1 MVHVRSKRLVCL
13 SHKSQTM
20 TPSELRNA
28 AKLLTLL
35 RMNVRNGQVGLLT
48 VEALLLLATGPKTMA
63 ELQKQTGADNGN
75 LSRAVRTLLP
85 WFDRKAGVVVTP
97 DLPLLKRVK
106 RPGRKAPVLSLSR
119 MGCLTLRECGLLP
132 DRGCS

>member
-1 MVHVRSKRLVCL
+1 MNSADL
-13 SHKSQTM
+13 Q
-20 TPSELRNA
+20 A
-28 AKLLTLL
+28 AARLLTAL
-35 RMNVRNGQVGLLT
+35 RLNVRNGQVGLLT

-63 ELQKQTGADNGN
+63 ELQHHTGADNGN
-75 LSRAVRTLLP
+75 LSRAVRTLMP

-119 MGCLTLRECGLLP
+119 MGCQLLHEYKLLP
-132 DRGCS
+132 SRGRS